1 MKKLI
6 LLIVLNTVFALHLYH
21 FKSFMVDISFL
32 KNEFIG
38 FLDDYIKKFIFQ
50 TDIDPKY
57 DRYKNLYDI
66 DSIHLKIFVDLED
79 KMIEGD
85 ETITLTLRD
94 GLKNEYLIFDCGKN
108 LEIRNVSQDDL
119 GSCFY
124 FKKENFLFV
133 RLRAFRSTT
142 KLKIEYRFQVGNLFY
157 KGLTIDEEKDHLY
170 TLSEPNFSKYWY
182 ICKEDPSDKFY
193 ADVKITLPENLIA
206 VSNGLL
212 IDTLELE
219 DGKKEFHYRSKYPL
233 SHYLLFIACGEY
245 RVITDFYD
253 LNKEE
258 RKLKFE
264 HFVFAESYERAKDD
278 LQLLEVIYDRLKS
291 LIGDYPFIDE
301 IYGIVEVSWPFGGME
316 HQTRSAITTNVFKG
330 LYAGYSLQAHEFAH
344 QWFGNF
350 VTCNSWK
357 DIWLNESFAT
367 FFENLVQTASKKN
380 IIPELQEN
388 IFYGSVYRTDG
399 FIFSRVVYDKGACIL
414 EMLKYE
420 IGEILF
426 FKCINEYL
434 KRYAYNSAKT
444 EDFIKICNEI
454 SGRNLNWFFDQW
466 IYSRINK
473 PVIQIDYNTEKK
485 DNDYFCK
492 VMIKQ
497 IQPNQIFKLPLDL
510 ILYFQDASQRY
521 MKIINE
527 GETIVYFNSNSKLTG
542 LAVDPENKI
551 LKKIKM
557 KRDK

>member
-1 MKKLI
+1 MRKVILLI
-6 LLIVLNTVFALHLYH
+6 LLNIIFVLHIYH
-21 FKSFMVDISFL
+21 FESFIQDIPFL

-38 FLDDYIKKFIFQ
+38 FFDDYIQKFIFQ
-50 TDIDPKY
+50 TYIDSKY

-66 DSIHLKIFVDLED
+66 DSIHLKIFVDLEE
-79 KMIEGD
+79 KMIKGD

-94 GLKNEYLIFDCGKN
+94 SLKDQYLIFDCGKN
-108 LEIRNVSQDDL
+108 LEIKNVSQEGL
-119 GSCFY
+119 GTCFH
-124 FKKENFLFV
+124 FKKGNFLFV
-133 RLRAFRSTT
+133 RLIDLRSTT
-142 KLKIEYRFQVGNLFY
+142 RLKIEYRFQIRNLFY
-157 KGLTIDEEKDHLY
+157 KGLTIDEERNHLY

-193 ADVKITLPENLIA
+193 ADVKITLPNNLKA

-212 IDTLELE
+212 IDTLQLE

-233 SHYLLFIACGEY
+233 NHYLLFIACGEY
-245 RVITDFYD
+245 KVITDIYE
-253 LNKEE
+253 LNDKKE
-258 RKLKFE
+258 KLKFQ
-264 HFVFAESYERAKDD
+264 HFVFEESYERAKDD

-291 LIGDYPFIDE
+291 LFGDYPFKDE

-367 FFENLVQTASKKN
+367 YLENLAQTFSKKN
-380 IIPELQEN
+380 IIPEFQEN

-414 EMLKYE
+414 EMLRYE
-420 IGEILF
+420 LGDDLF
-426 FKCINEYL
+426 FKCLNEYL
-434 KRYAYNSAKT
+434 RKYAYNSAKT

-454 SGRNLNWFFDQW
+454 SGGNLNWFFDQW
-466 IYSRINK
+466 IYSRVDR
-473 PVIQIDYNTEKK
+473 PVIQIDFNTEKK

-492 VMIKQ
+492 VMITQ
-497 IQPNQIFKLPLDL
+497 IQPNQVFKLPLDL
-510 ILYFQDASQRY
+510 ILYFQDDAPRY
-521 MKIINE
+521 MKIVNE
-527 GETIVYFNSNSKLTG
+527 GETIVYFNSNSKMTG
-542 LAVDPENKI
+542 LSVDPENKI
-551 LKKIKM
+551 LKKLKM